1 MEADVNIGI
10 GVNVNVSVNAGS
22 NLGSP
27 EKISVDEIP
36 PPLPTRFVSRAPEF
50 KSQTK
55 TIFTN
60 SVPFRLV
67 ESLAEELGVQFFT
80 ISHQN

>member
-10 GVNVNVSVNAGS
+10 GVSVNVNVGS

-60 SVPFRLV
+60 SVH
-67 ESLAEELGVQFFT
+67 LGLSSPWQK
-80 ISHQN
+80 S

>member
-10 GVNVNVSVNAGS
+10 GVNVSVNAGS

-36 PPLPTRFVSRAPEF
+36 PPLPTRFVTFRPELG
-50 KSQTK
+50 SGNLWHEP
-55 TIFTN
+55 ILFTN
-60 SVPFRLV
+60 SVHLDL
-67 ESLAEELGVQFFT
+67 SCLWKK
-80 ISHQN
+80 S

>member
-10 GVNVNVSVNAGS
+10 GVNVSVNAGS

-36 PPLPTRFVSRAPEF
+36 PPLPTRFV
-50 KSQTK
+50 T
-55 TIFTN
+55 
-60 SVPFRLV
+60 FRL
-67 ESLAEELGVQFFT
+67 
-80 ISHQN
+80 